1 MMLSMSVN
9 TFNPIIECKENPFLS
24 ADREAPSYVNVDQ
37 VKEVRLFHQSLPS
50 YFPTPLVN
58 LEELASRF
66 GINALMV
73 KDESQRFGLKAFKV
87 LGASYAMA
95 KEIKKRLGLND
106 EELKFDAIITNK
118 SALESLTF
126 VTATDGN
133 HGRAVAWCAEKF
145 GCKAVVFMPKGT
157 SEFRLEAIQSYG
169 AHAEITEFNYDETVV
184 FSTQKA
190 KEKDWIL
197 LQDSSWE
204 GYTTVPKHIMQGYF
218 SLVSE
223 FEEQTVTWPTHVLA
237 QAGVGSFAASI
248 FSYFLAHQKST
259 PKLILVEPTGAA
271 CFFNSIQIGDGKP
284 HLTKELNTM
293 MAGLSCGQPS
303 ILAWNIIKP
312 NCDAFVICNDQ
323 LAKKGMQLLANP
335 IGNDA
340 VVVSGESGAV
350 PIGLVDEICTN
361 QKYSLIKER
370 LKFDRHSQILI
381 FSTEGDTDPTVYKQH
396 SGIVAS

>member
-1 MMLSMSVN
+1 MLSISVK
-9 TFNPIIECKENPFLS
+9 TLEPIIECKINPFLS
-24 ADREAPSYVNVDQ
+24 SHRGVLNYANIDQ
-37 VKEVRLFHQSLPS
+37 VKAVKFFHQSLPG

-58 LEELASRF
+58 LGEFASRL

-73 KDESQRFGLKAFKV
+73 KDESQRFDLKAFKV
-87 LGASYAMA
+87 LGASYAIA
-95 KEIKKRLGLND
+95 KEIKKQLSLG
-106 EELKFDAIITNK
+106 EEEVNFNVIITHK
-118 SALESLTF
+118 RALESLTF

-157 SEFRLEAIQSYG
+157 SEFRLEAIQSHG
-169 AHAEITEFNYDETVV
+169 AYAEITELNYDETVL
-184 FSTQKA
+184 FAAQKA
-190 KEKDWIL
+190 KENDWVL

-204 GYTTVPKHIMQGYF
+204 EYTTIPNHIMQGYF

-223 FEEQTVTWPTHVLA
+223 FEDQTVTWPTHVLA

-248 FSYFLAHQKST
+248 FSYFLASPKPV

-284 HLTKELNTM
+284 HLTKELNTI

-303 ILAWNIIKP
+303 ILAWNIIKS

-323 LAKKGMQLLANP
+323 LAKKGMRLLANP

-350 PIGLVDEICTN
+350 PIGLIDEICTN

-370 LKFDRHSQILI
+370 LKFDGHSKILI
-381 FSTEGDTDPTVYKQH
+381 FSTEGDTDPKVYKQH
-396 SGIVAS
+396 SRMITS

>member
-1 MMLSMSVN
+1 MRVN
-9 TFNPIIECKENPFLS
+9 TLKPIIECVINPFLS
-24 ADREAPSYVNVDQ
+24 ADREAPSYANFDQ
-37 VKEVRLFHQSLPS
+37 FKAVKSFHQSLPG

-58 LEELASRF
+58 LGELASML
-66 GINALMV
+66 GIDALMV
-73 KDESQRFGLKAFKV
+73 KDESWRFDLKAFKV
-87 LGASYAMA
+87 LGASYAIA
-95 KEIKKRLGLND
+95 KEIKQHLGL
-106 EELKFDAIITNK
+106 EEKELSFDAIASHK
-118 SALESLTF
+118 SALKALTF

-145 GCKAVVFMPKGT
+145 GCKAVVFMPNGT
-157 SEFRLEAIQSYG
+157 SEFRLEAIKSHG
-169 AHAEITEFNYDETVV
+169 AHAEITKLNYDETVV

-190 KEKDWIL
+190 KENDWIL

-223 FEEQTVTWPTHVLA
+223 FEDQTVTWPTHVLA

-248 FSYFLAHQKST
+248 FSYFLARQKPT

-284 HLTKELNTM
+284 HLTKELDTM

-370 LKFDRHSQILI
+370 LKFDGHSKILI
-381 FSTEGDTDPTVYKQH
+381 FSTEGDTDPKVYKQH
-396 SGIVAS
+396 SRIIAS